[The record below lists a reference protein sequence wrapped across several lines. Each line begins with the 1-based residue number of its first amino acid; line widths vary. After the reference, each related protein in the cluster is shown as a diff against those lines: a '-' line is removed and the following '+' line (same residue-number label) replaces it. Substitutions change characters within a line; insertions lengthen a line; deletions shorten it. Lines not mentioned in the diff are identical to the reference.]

1 MLFIAIGLK
10 TPQRQPCLR
19 LDTSPSTA
27 KRVFED
33 VIKDLETGMIL
44 SSGGSLMPLQCLCK
58 GQAARC
64 RGTQ

>member
-10 TPQRQPCLR
+10 NTLE
-19 LDTSPSTA
+19 A
-27 KRVFED
+27 AERVFEG

-64 RGTQ
+64 KGTQ